1 MKRFLLVLALFGIN
15 GFVSASKKQ
24 EPVAVNAM
32 DAETAQLRT
41 FAKYAAVFRL
51 LPARVSQ
58 MLQVVNAYPV
68 DNVARRLDLLQI
80 AIQRLHDKYRTMQ
93 QLHDRVLELQGQSDS
108 SRRAGVHARC
118 SALLVSIKKYQITL
132 VSILSV
138 LDAEFVRFAKT
149 VHDQKNEAS
158 TTRDA
163 AFMAAKSSLSPTKM
177 DVLISM
183 LVSGSSSPSEEVAG
197 SVTQEIRQLRDEVSQ
212 LSAQL
217 QSKALIEGSNVKD
230 DKVFN
235 QNIQTL
241 TEESTRVSAEAKAD
255 FASVI
260 DENIA
265 LAPEPKAAS
274 PKTRR
279 VSAKTLQG
287 RAIAFHDR
295 LINAVYG
302 SYDWAKTKV
311 VETGETIGAG
321 WDRVMA
327 LPILCDIHDF
337 ASNVVGRVFN
347 DTHKAAKHVEHR
359 MKEVK
364 DATPGGVS
372 LIKETVCGFMDWIVE
387 SWIRVGQY
395 MLSFLEFLRDYWHVV
410 HEKAQEFDAGMR
422 DVACQVCGWFV
433 QIWHGLVNAS
443 LAIKDRI
450 FGEIVTPVVGV
461 GSSHDIE
468 KDIQTAPQSITDRLI
483 SGVGKAV
490 EAGRLA
496 AQSALVAVTSWK
508 ERIWPTAREVESN
521 VRSDE
526 DGECQVK
533 AVEEEKVVLPSWT
546 EQLYEA
552 KAVASARLRECVAR
566 AEVVAGKVRDKVYAL
581 IGKAPEAEK
590 AVETK

>member
-1 MKRFLLVLALFGIN
+1 MKRFLLILTLFGID
-15 GFVSASKKQ
+15 GFVFASK
-24 EPVAVNAM
+24 EPDSVAANAM
-32 DAETAQLRT
+32 DAETVQLRT

-68 DNVARRLDLLQI
+68 NNVARRLDLLQI

-118 SALLVSIKKYQITL
+118 SVLLVSIKKYQITL

-149 VHDQKNEAS
+149 VHDQKNEGS

-197 SVTQEIRQLRDEVSQ
+197 SVVQEIRQLRDEVSQ

-217 QSKALIEGSNVKD
+217 QSKALIEGGNVKN

-235 QNIQTL
+235 QNIQIL
-241 TEESTRVSAEAKAD
+241 TEESARVSAEAKAD
-255 FASVI
+255 FAFVI
-260 DENIA
+260 DENITP
-265 LAPEPKAAS
+265 APEPKAAS
-274 PKTRR
+274 LKTRR

-295 LINAVYG
+295 MINAVYS
-302 SYDWAKTKV
+302 SYGWVKAKM

-337 ASNVVGRVFN
+337 ASSVVGRVFN

-372 LIKETVCGFMDWIVE
+372 LIKETACGFMDWIVE

-395 MLSFLEFLRDYWHVV
+395 MLSLLDSVGDYWHVV
-410 HEKAQEFDAGMR
+410 HEKAQEFDEGMR
-422 DVACQVCGWFV
+422 DVACQVCDWFV
-433 QIWHGLVNAS
+433 QGWHGLVSAT
-443 LAIKDRI
+443 LAMKLRI

-483 SGVGKAV
+483 SGVGQAV
-490 EAGRLA
+490 EAGRVA
-496 AQSALVAVTSWK
+496 AKSALVAVTSWK
-508 ERIWPTAREVESN
+508 ERIWSTAHGAENEEHLHER
-521 VRSDE
+521 DMYLHK
-526 DGECQVK
+526 GI
-533 AVEEEKVVLPSWT
+533 EEEKIVLPSWT

-552 KAVASARLRECVAR
+552 KAVASARLHECVVQAKVIVGR
-566 AEVVAGKVRDKVYAL
+566 VRDKMYAL
-581 IGKAPEAEK
+581 IGKAPAAEK